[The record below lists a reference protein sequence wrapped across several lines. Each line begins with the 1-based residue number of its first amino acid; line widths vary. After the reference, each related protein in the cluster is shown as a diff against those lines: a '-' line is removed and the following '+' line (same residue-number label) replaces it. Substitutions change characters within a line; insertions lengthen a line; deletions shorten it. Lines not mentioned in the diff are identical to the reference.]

1 MLADSSDACVVA
13 ELALVVAGLAVVAV
27 LLAVED
33 DPPHAASATPITATK
48 TAVDLT
54 PLILIYLT
62 PIIVIINLINF
73 TSWTSAC

>member
-1 MLADSSDACVVA
+1 MLADSNDACVVA

-27 LLAVED
+27 LLEVED

-54 PLILIYLT
+54 LFIFIYLT
-62 PIIVIINLINF
+62 PIIFMMNF
-73 TSWTSAC
+73 NS